1 MITIEKRKIRIGCY
15 NGKNR
20 YNNYKVV
27 AIRCYCKDEKV
38 VASFCNKLRDNRFM
52 QHKDLVAINST
63 YCKKQVDAITS
74 LLQQITLI
82 F

>member
-1 MITIEKRKIRIGCY
+1 
-15 NGKNR
+15 
-20 YNNYKVV
+20 
-27 AIRCYCKDEKV
+27 
-38 VASFCNKLRDNRFM
+38 M

>member
-1 MITIEKRKIRIGCY
+1 MLQRENHC
-15 NGKNR
+15 
-20 YNNYKVV
+20 NNYKVIV
-27 AIRCYCKDEKV
+27 IRCYCNDEKV
-38 VASFCNKLRDNRFM
+38 VASHCNKLWGNRFM

>member
-1 MITIEKRKIRIGCY
+1 
-15 NGKNR
+15 
-20 YNNYKVV
+20 
-27 AIRCYCKDEKV
+27 
-38 VASFCNKLRDNRFM
+38 M

-63 YCKKQVDAITS
+63 YCKKQVDTITS